1 MIYTQSRISRSSK
14 NYTQLRIAELHA
26 KAYHFGM
33 VLRVRQLREARGWT
47 QMELAERA
55 GLRQATISKVESR
68 PEKTELA
75 TLIKIATAFEMQVGD
90 LVTGL
95 PGIPDLEAIT
105 KDYLRLDLDEKV
117 AISKQLRALSALKDS
132 AA

>member
-1 MIYTQSRISRSSK
+1 MMYTQSRISRSSK